1 MGIKGLDNV
10 LRENCSKGIKPSTLH
25 EIRNKKVCVDISEFI
40 YKSIR
45 KNKNAYVSGIL
56 NLIELFSNWEI
67 KPIIIFDGK
76 SSPAKNKVNQNRCL
90 KREKAHQRKISLT
103 HQLDFANEMTISLEN
118 DTQVEGTDNS
128 SNSSSNSSSNR
139 ESDTELSRSSSC
151 ISLTSLSNFD
161 NLNLDLDF
169 DLEDKEKLKEHLKT
183 ITNKLT
189 KEVNKADGKSQGI
202 SSKKISEIKELLDL
216 LGIPYI
222 HNINYEA
229 DIICSHL
236 VSHNIVDYCISND
249 MDMLTFGCNKVIRNL
264 SFTNDLIDIY
274 YLDNILQDLEVSYS
288 QFIDICI
295 LMGCDYTSKM
305 YNIKSKHPLPFIKK
319 YQNIE
324 KIINNLE
331 TINTTLEKKII
342 YNDNFKYPI
351 ARNIFNMKIDEKEW
365 KQIADE
371 INFLKMED
379 TKLELNNNNNKYNTL
394 FKFCEEK
401 CDTLNNTLITNK
413 INAFLGKTFRNFET
427 YGKKYNTKYILR
439 NVSLPSDWKNN
450 NLPYIIKNMEFN
462 DEFDKNSNNKY
473 SKNNN
478 NYSKNKYH
486 NPNNYHSNYVNDI
499 KNDIKTKSHNSC
511 TIKHHSI
518 TGKRNDARNREI
530 KVNGNF

>member
-10 LRENCSKGIKPSTLH
+10 LRDNCSSKGIKPSTLH

-76 SSPAKNKVNQNRCL
+76 SSSAKNKVNQNRCL

-103 HQLDFANEMTISLEN
+103 HQLDFANEMTSSLNN
-118 DTQVEGTDNS
+118 DTEGEITDN
-128 SNSSSNSSSNR
+128 SSNSSSNR
-139 ESDTELSRSSSC
+139 ESDTEISRSSSS

-189 KEVNKADGKSQGI
+189 EEVNKADGKSQGI
-202 SSKKISEIKELLDL
+202 SIKKISEIKELLDL

-229 DIICSHL
+229 DIICAHL

-249 MDMLTFGCNKVIRNL
+249 MDMLTFGCSKVIRNL

-305 YNIKSKHPLPFIKK
+305 YNIKSKHPIPLIKK

-324 KIINNLE
+324 EIINNLE
-331 TINTTLEKKII
+331 TINTTLEKEIMC
-342 YNDNFKYPI
+342 NDNFKYPI
-351 ARNIFNMKIDEKEW
+351 ARDIFNIKIDEKEW

-371 INFLKMED
+371 IDFLKMED
-379 TKLELNNNNNKYNTL
+379 NKLELNDNNEKYNTL

-401 CDTLNNTLITNK
+401 CNTLNNTLITNK
-413 INAFLGKTFRNFET
+413 INAFLGKPFRHYET
-427 YGKKYNTKYILR
+427 YIKKSNTKFILR
-439 NVSLPSDWKNN
+439 NVPLPTDWKNN
-450 NLPYIIKNMEFN
+450 NLTYKIKNMELNKDFT
-462 DEFDKNSNNKY
+462 KNSNNKY

-478 NYSKNKYH
+478 KYSKNKYLNH
-486 NPNNYHSNYVNDI
+486 NNYHSNYVNDI
-499 KNDIKTKSHNSC
+499 KNDIKTKAHNSC
-511 TIKHHSI
+511 TIKQHSI

-530 KVNGNF
+530 KVNSN